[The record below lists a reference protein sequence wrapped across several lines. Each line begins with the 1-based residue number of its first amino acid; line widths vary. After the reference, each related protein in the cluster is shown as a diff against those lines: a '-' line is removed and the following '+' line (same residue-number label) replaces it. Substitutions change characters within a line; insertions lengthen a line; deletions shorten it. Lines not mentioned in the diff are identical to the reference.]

1 VSQNLLL
8 WIAIASLVATVLT
21 AVSSRAL
28 REFSR
33 TDLQDICRRRDNL
46 DRFGEILRQHES
58 TALGLDFLGA
68 FAVAFFAVATFA
80 WTIGRYENEWVLYG
94 VAGGVGLTLALLRVA
109 ATWAF
114 ARVFAEPFLYHT
126 WPVWRVLGSLAAPLR
141 ASARLLDT
149 ILHRLAGRAPSV
161 ADEETIGDEIRTI
174 VTEGHREGLLEED
187 AREMIEG
194 VIELGHA
201 EVSQVMTPRTG
212 MHMLQV
218 DEPWDDLIA
227 DIIRVGHT
235 RLPIYAESRDDIVGI
250 LYVKDLIPELAK
262 KDSSKRR
269 SIREMVR
276 KPIFVPETKAVDD
289 LLAMFQLERT
299 HIALVLDEYG
309 GVAGLV
315 TIEDVLE
322 EIVGEIVD
330 EYDDEV
336 VDDIRDVGEGV
347 CEALGRT
354 HVDDVNARLGTAL
367 PEDQDFDTIAGF
379 VFTELGHIP
388 VQGEEVIHNGT
399 VRITVLEVTDRR
411 IERVLV
417 ERIQAATAAESA

>member
-1 VSQNLLL
+1 M
-8 WIAIASLVATVLT
+8 AIASLVATLLT
-21 AVSSRAL
+21 AVSARAL

-58 TALGLDFLGA
+58 TALGLDLLGA
-68 FAVAFFAVATFA
+68 FAVAFFAVSTFA
-80 WTIGRYENEWVLYG
+80 WTVGHYENEWALYG
-94 VAGGVGLTLALLRVA
+94 VAGGVGVTLALLRVA

-114 ARVFAEPFLYHT
+114 VRVFAEPFLFHT
-126 WPVWRVLGSLAAPLR
+126 WPLWRALGTLAAPLR
-141 ASARLLDT
+141 MSARLLDT
-149 ILHRLAGRAPSV
+149 ILHRLAGRVPSV
-161 ADEETIGDEIRTI
+161 ADEETIGEEIRTI

-194 VIELGHA
+194 VIELSHA
-201 EVSQVMTPRTG
+201 EVSQVMTPRTE

-218 DEPWDDLIA
+218 DEPWDDLINS
-227 DIIRVGHT
+227 IIRMGHT
-235 RLPIYAESRDDIVGI
+235 RLPMYETTRDDIVGV

-262 KDSSKRR
+262 KDPAKRR
-269 SIREMVR
+269 SVREMVR

-289 LLAMFQLERT
+289 LLAMFQQERT

-336 VDDIRDVGEGV
+336 VDDIRDISEGV

-354 HVDDVNARLGTAL
+354 HVDEVNERLGTDL
-367 PEDQDFDTIAGF
+367 PEDEDFDTIAGF
-379 VFTELGHIP
+379 VFSELGHVP
-388 VQGEEVIHNGT
+388 LQGEEVVHNGA

-417 ERIQAATAAESA
+417 ERIEAAAAESA